1 MSFSK
6 HTAVHHAP
14 KQLQTLG
21 VTDLL
26 YQSLPVAVIRCA
38 PAVQTCQSNQLCLSS
53 LVYTSPV
60 RPNKH
65 TFQLVGDL
73 SILRKPGK
81 AVVISGW
88 MALLI
93 TIWSCLVFFL
103 LHCWKS
109 GDQGATPLLPPSS
122 SVSCKCCA
130 LRQYNTIK
138 WYKFLLAPSYDNCH
152 VGAMWYALIN
162 SSLLSLLLNPAAD
175 KDLSRTVCGTEFHAA
190 GMETAKFCSPHRTS
204 AQHYQVTMSLCQ
216 YKQHKYGEINGSFA
230 WKGTVR
236 FNVPRDTLQVIS
248 QPITWVVHKPSLN
261 QIKLQVTTQKPK
273 QHSQRLYVYKQN

>member
-1 MSFSK
+1 M
-6 HTAVHHAP
+6 
-14 KQLQTLG
+14 
-21 VTDLL
+21 
-26 YQSLPVAVIRCA
+26 C
-38 PAVQTCQSNQLCLSS
+38 SS
-53 LVYTSPV
+53 RS
-60 RPNKH
+60 
-65 TFQLVGDL
+65 DL
-73 SILRKPGK
+73 SIK
-81 AVVISGW
+81 S
-88 MALLI
+88 ALSLI
-93 TIWSCLVFFL
+93 TRVYFSCQTQQTYISVSWWSFHPTKTSGDWKSSSYFRLDGLTNNNMILSCLVFFL

-152 VGAMWYALIN
+152 EGAMWYALIN

-230 WKGTVR
+230 WKVTVS

-248 QPITWVVHKPSLN
+248 QPITWVAHKPGLN